1 MEPLL
6 HILLKPDNVPIV
18 LMVPLFAGILLHW
31 WRAARR
37 HDRLLVEGGEAAVRR
52 ELDGPLPEG
61 TPEPKLHTW
70 PYLLRVELIAALATV
85 VVLLVW
91 SITLDAPLEQLADP
105 TRTPNPSK
113 APWYFL
119 GLQELL
125 VYFDP
130 WVAGVALPLLIIAGL
145 CLIPYL
151 DVNPAG
157 SGFHSWRG
165 RRFAVSVFLFG
176 FVGLWLGL
184 ILVGTFCRGPGWNW
198 FWPWEPWDRARAV
211 ELATRDWPA
220 LFGVSPGPGASLLGG
235 ATVLGWYGLGLVGW
249 RLLRHRPALQRLGGS
264 RYAVVAFLLLTM
276 LAVPVKMALRLG
288 FSVKYVW
295 TTPWF
300 NL

>member
-6 HILLKPDNVPIV
+6 RILRQPDNVPIV
-18 LMVPLFAGILLHW
+18 LMVPLFLGVLLHW

-52 ELDGPLPEG
+52 ALDGAVPEG
-61 TPEPKLHTW
+61 APEPKVHTW
-70 PYLLRVELIAALATV
+70 PYLLRIELLAALV
-85 VVLLVW
+85 VMVVLLVW
-91 SITLDAPLEQLADP
+91 SIMLDAPLEQLADP

-130 WVAGVALPLLIIAGL
+130 WIAGVTLPALIIVGL

-151 DVNPAG
+151 DMNPSG

-165 RRFAVSVFLFG
+165 RRFAITTFLFG

-198 FWPWEPWDRARAV
+198 FWPWEAWDRARAV
-211 ELATRDWPA
+211 ELPTRDWPA
-220 LFGVSPGPGASLLGG
+220 LFGLQSGPAASAFGG
-235 ATVLGWYGLGLVGW
+235 VTVASWYGLALVGW
-249 RLLRHRPALQRLGGS
+249 WWARRWPSLQRLGGT

-276 LAVPVKMALRLG
+276 LAVMVKLALRLL

-300 NL
+300 NV

>member
-6 HILLKPDNVPIV
+6 HILGKPDNVPIV
-18 LMVPLFAGILLHW
+18 LMVPLFVAMLVHW
-31 WRAARR
+31 WRSARR
-37 HDRLLVEGGEAAVRR
+37 HDRLLAEGGEAAVRKD
-52 ELDGPLPEG
+52 LDGPLPEG

-70 PYLLRVELIAALATV
+70 PYLLRIELIAALV
-85 VVLLVW
+85 VMLVLIVW
-91 SITLDAPLEQLADP
+91 SIVLDAPLEQLADP

-130 WVAGVALPLLIIAGL
+130 WIAGVALPLLIILGL

-157 SGFHSWRG
+157 SGYHAWRS
-165 RRFAVSVFLFG
+165 RRFAIPVFLFG

-220 LFGVSPGPGASLLGG
+220 LFGVPPGTASSIVGG
-235 ATVLGWYGLGLVGW
+235 VTVFAWYGLALVGW
-249 RLLRHRPALQRLGGS
+249 WWGRRRPTLQRLGRS

-276 LAVPVKMALRLG
+276 LGVPVKMALRLG

-300 NL
+300 NV